1 MRRSP
6 DQRDDDRLLREGARR
21 FLEER
26 CAWTPAPPPA
36 AAQDALGRE
45 MAQLGWLGLG
55 LPESLGGAGADAL
68 QCLTIIEEAG
78 RVLLRRSLA
87 ADVLVVPRLMRD
99 GPAGLARLAPGLAAG
114 DVRFA
119 LVPEGPGGIRVTRTS
134 GGLRLTGR
142 SALSLDAG
150 SATHWLVEAGGP
162 SPNGA
167 TLLCL
172 EALGPAVESR
182 RLIDGRLIDG
192 RLGAVLAFESLDLPA
207 EAVLATGHDALA
219 RMAEIRDC
227 AVAALVADAYGAL
240 AAGLDLTVG
249 YLNQRRQ
256 FGQTLGSFQAV
267 QHLMA
272 DAFCD
277 LETLRSLLL
286 WTAAALEG
294 EPGERRRAAS
304 AAKIALGREGLAAAS
319 RLIQASGGIAMTE
332 DYRVGHVYKRLQVA
346 AGLHG
351 GTEAEIRKLATA
363 TLSPEG
369 RRDDEAGAA

>member
-21 FLEER
+21 FLEET
-26 CAWTPAPPPA
+26 CAWTPRPPDEA
-36 AAQDALGRE
+36 AEDAARRE
-45 MAQLGWLGLG
+45 MARLGWFGLG
-55 LPESLGGAGADAL
+55 LPEALGGAGADAL
-68 QCLTIIEEAG
+68 QALAIIEEAG

-87 ADVLVVPRLMRD
+87 ADVLVAPRLMRD
-99 GPAGLARLAPGLAAG
+99 EDGALASLAAGLAAG
-114 DVRFA
+114 AVRFA
-119 LVPEGPGGIRVTRTS
+119 LVPEDPGIGIGATRTGS
-134 GGLRLTGR
+134 GLRLGGR
-142 SALSLDAG
+142 SALAFDAG
-150 SATHWLVEAGGP
+150 RATHWLVEAGGR

-167 TLLCL
+167 MLLCV
-172 EALGPAVESR
+172 EAQSPAVETR
-182 RLIDGRLIDG
+182 RLIDGRA
-192 RLGAVLAFESLDLPA
+192 GAVLTFDGLDLPA
-207 EAVLATGHDALA
+207 EAVLATGHEAIA
-219 RMAEIRDC
+219 RMADIRDC

-286 WTAAALEG
+286 WTAAALDG
-294 EPGERRRAAS
+294 EPAERRRAAR
-304 AAKIALGREGLAAAS
+304 AAKVTLGREGLAAAS

-351 GTEAEIRKLATA
+351 GTEAQIRELATA

-369 RRDDEAGAA
+369 RPDDEASAA

>member
-6 DQRDDDRLLREGARR
+6 DQRDDDHLLREGARR

-26 CAWTPAPPPA
+26 CSWTPAPPAPA
-36 AAQDALGRE
+36 ALDALRRE
-45 MAQLGWLGLG
+45 MAELGWFAMG
-55 LPESLGGAGADAL
+55 LPESLGGVGADAL
-68 QCLTIIEEAG
+68 QGLSIVEEAG

-87 ADVLVVPRLMRD
+87 ADVLVAPRLMRR
-99 GPAGLARLAPGLAAG
+99 GLDALAALAPGLAAG
-114 DVRFA
+114 EVRFA
-119 LVPEGPGGIRVTRTS
+119 LVPEDPAA
-134 GGLRLTGR
+134 GGLSVARTAAGGRLQGR
-142 SALSLDAG
+142 SALALDADT
-150 SATHWLVEAGGP
+150 ATHWLVQAGGR

-167 TLLCL
+167 ALVCL
-172 EALGPAVESR
+172 EAVGPAVDAR
-182 RLIDGRLIDG
+182 RLIDGRT
-192 RLGAVLAFESLDLPA
+192 GAVLSFEGIELPA
-207 EAVLATGHDALA
+207 GAVLATGHDALA
-219 RMAEIRDC
+219 LFAEIEDC
-227 AVAALVADAYGAL
+227 AAACLVADAYGAL

-286 WTAAALEG
+286 WVAAALES

-304 AAKIALGREGLAAAS
+304 AAKVALGRQGLAAAS

-351 GTEAEIRKLATA
+351 GTEAQIRQLATD
-363 TLSPEG
+363 TLSPKG
-369 RRDDEAGAA
+369 RPDDEASAA